1 MLFDSN
7 GNKLSQ
13 AKPGKGWENNG
24 VLDALCVTK
33 QICLTDWETM
43 AQNMPK
49 TSSTYYE
56 EDEKTKGMPYSS
68 ASFEDGYIGLSIS
81 LYTYMSAV
89 HNPRSVLYT
98 LRSKGYTG
106 VAYYGTVCTSLICAA
121 WGLPC
126 LYTTAALPKCDFITP
141 VSFADMEL
149 GDMMLNA
156 GHARLITGLK
166 RDANG
171 VITHV
176 QTSESVTPHC
186 RQNDYESYSSFVS
199 RNSDYTMYR
208 YEKINEV
215 NSYEPSPFI
224 ALLDEIGTSV
234 VFPDIMTCFGDKVT
248 RKYGENVTI
257 NVLDNTG
264 YTKIEIYRDGILID
278 TKTSLVDFVLTAPI
292 AGLYECRMIGDKKTS
307 STYFDIVD
315 CTISIDDDTATFE
328 TTYLAT
334 AIGGFPVYSVDGSGN
349 ATSWNNPKRNR
360 IITEEENVN
369 REIDITEFINDS
381 DCQGG
386 IRLYVKGAYGTVS
399 FEKKYN

>member
-7 GNKLSQ
+7 GNKLNQ
-13 AKPGKGWENNG
+13 AKPQKGWKNNG

-33 QICLTDWETM
+33 QLCLTDWETK

-56 EDEKTKGMPYSS
+56 EDEKTQGMPYSS

-81 LYTYMSAV
+81 LYTFMSAV

-98 LRSKGYTG
+98 SRSKGYTG

-126 LYTTAALPKCDFITP
+126 LYTTAALTKCDFITS
-141 VSFADMEL
+141 VAFADMEL
-149 GDMMLNA
+149 GDIMLNS
-156 GHARLITGLK
+156 GHARIITGLK
-166 RDANG
+166 RDSSGA
-171 VITHV
+171 ITHV
-176 QTSESVTPHC
+176 QTSEAVTPHC
-186 RQNDYESYSSFVS
+186 RQNEYEDYSSFVS
-199 RNSDYTMYR
+199 NNSDYTVYR
-208 YEKINEV
+208 YNKINAV
-215 NSYEPSPFI
+215 DSYEPSPCI
-224 ALLDEIGTSV
+224 ALLDEARGSIV
-234 VFPDIMTCFGDKVT
+234 YPDIMTCFGDKVT

-257 NVLDNTG
+257 NVLDGTG
-264 YTKIEIYRDGILID
+264 YSKIEVYRDGTLID
-278 TKTSLVDFVLTAPI
+278 TKTSLVDFTLTTPI
-292 AGLYECRMIGDKKTS
+292 AGLYECRMIGDKKVS

-315 CTISIDDDTATFE
+315 CTITIDGNTATFE
-328 TTYLAT
+328 TTFMAT
-334 AIGGFPVYSVDGSGN
+334 AIGGFPVYSVDASGN

-360 IITEEENVN
+360 ILTEEENVD
-369 REIDITEFINDS
+369 REIDITEFKNDS

-399 FEKKYN
+399 FEKKYS